1 MRKPHSRATGQG
13 GGDAGAY
20 EYATIYAQ
28 WGDRAKALEW
38 LALAVRLRDPGLLVL
53 KTDPLMDAEGRALS
67 GDREGTEVSGMRALL
82 MAGI

>member
-1 MRKPHSRATGQG
+1 MRHADAQAALARYRTRS
-13 GGDAGAY
+13 GDAGAY

-53 KTDPLMDAEGRALS
+53 KTDPLMDLLRKEGRFQAIEKALKFP
-67 GDREGTEVSGMRALL
+67 E
-82 MAGI
+82 